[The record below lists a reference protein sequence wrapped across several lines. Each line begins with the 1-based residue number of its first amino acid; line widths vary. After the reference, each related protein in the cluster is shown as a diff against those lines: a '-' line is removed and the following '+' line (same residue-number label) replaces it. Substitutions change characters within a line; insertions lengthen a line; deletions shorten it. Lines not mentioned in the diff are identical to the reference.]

1 MQLGMI
7 GLGRMGG
14 EMVRRLLRG
23 GHNCVVFDS
32 KQETVAALAA
42 EGAEGARSLRDF
54 VDALNKPRAIWLM
67 VPAAA
72 VEGTLAALSELLQP
86 GDVVIDGGNSHYVD
100 DIHRARALQAR
111 QIDYVDAGVSGGVW
125 GGQRGYCLMI
135 GGAAAAVARLDSVF
149 KTLAPGTDAAPATA
163 GRTAISTADQGYL
176 HCGPAGAGHF
186 VKMVHNGIEY

>member
-23 GHNCVVFDS
+23 GHTCVVFDS
-32 KQETVAALAA
+32 KQENVTALAA
-42 EGAEGARSLRDF
+42 EGAAGARSLRDF
-54 VDALNKPRAIWLM
+54 VDALQTPRAIWLM

-86 GDVVIDGGNSHYVD
+86 GDIVIDGGNSHYVD

-111 QIDYVDAGVSGGVW
+111 RIDYVDAGVSGGVW

-135 GGAAAAVARLDSVF
+135 GGAAAAVARLDPCSRRWLLEP
-149 KTLAPGTDAAPATA
+149 TPRLPQRGGRQTARPIRATCTAGPRAPA
-163 GRTAISTADQGYL
+163 IS
-176 HCGPAGAGHF
+176 
-186 VKMVHNGIEY
+186 